1 MQQSAFTHID
11 MTDSNMPS
19 IEMVSNQACLLTF
32 GQIINEATS
41 NHIAQITSRLKTLEG
56 IVDMVP
62 SYTTLLVVFDDDRY
76 DRFAIVKAIRQ
87 TIRAIDPN
95 DVSIIDR
102 REVVIP
108 VYYANEVGPDLN
120 DVARHCRLSTDEVI
134 QRHHSTT
141 YRAYAIGFTPGFA
154 FLGNTP
160 DELHV
165 SRKTTPRLKVP
176 VGSVA
181 IAENQTAVYPSVTP
195 GGWQIIGRTPI
206 HLIDWGSKNLA
217 LIAMG
222 DSVRFEPISRDEF
235 LVLGG
240 QLDGF

>member
-1 MQQSAFTHID
+1 MSREEFP
-11 MTDSNMPS
+11 N

-32 GQIINEATS
+32 SQVISEATS
-41 NHIAQITSRLKTLEG
+41 NYIAQVTQHLVKLTG
-56 IVDMVP
+56 IVDLVP
-62 SYTTLLVVFDDDRY
+62 SYTTLLVVFDDDHY
-76 DRFAIVKAIRQ
+76 DRFAIFKTIRQ
-87 TIRAIDPN
+87 TIKAIDPN
-95 DVSIIDR
+95 DFSVKDQ

-108 VYYANEVGPDLN
+108 VYYGKEVGPDIE
-120 DVARHCRLSTDEVI
+120 DVARHCKLSIDEVI
-134 QRHHSTT
+134 QRHSETT

-165 SRKTTPRLKVP
+165 PRKTTPRLKVP
-176 VGSVA
+176 IGSVA
-181 IAENQTAVYPSVTP
+181 LAENQTAVYPSVTP
-195 GGWQIIGRTPI
+195 GGWQIIGRTPVN
-206 HLIDWGSKNLA
+206 LIDWDSKNLA

-235 LVLGG
+235 LVQGG

>member
-1 MQQSAFTHID
+1 MSREDFP
-11 MTDSNMPS
+11 N

-32 GQIINEATS
+32 SQVISEATS
-41 NHIAQITSRLKTLEG
+41 NYIAQVTQHLTKLAG
-56 IVDMVP
+56 IVDLVP
-62 SYTTLLVVFDDDRY
+62 SYTTLLVVFDDDHY
-76 DRFAIVKAIRQ
+76 DRFAIFKTIRQ
-87 TIRAIDPN
+87 TIEAIDPN
-95 DVSIIDR
+95 DFSVKDQ

-108 VYYANEVGPDLN
+108 VYYGKEVGPDIE
-120 DVARHCRLSTDEVI
+120 DVAKHCHLSIDEII
-134 QRHHSTT
+134 QRHSETT

-165 SRKTTPRLKVP
+165 PRKTTPRLKVP
-176 VGSVA
+176 IGSVA
-181 IAENQTAVYPSVTP
+181 LAENQTAVYPSVTP
-195 GGWQIIGRTPI
+195 GGWQIIGRTPVN
-206 HLIDWGSKNLA
+206 LIDWGSKNLA

>member
-1 MQQSAFTHID
+1 MMSHDNFPH
-11 MTDSNMPS
+11 
-19 IEMVSNQACLLTF
+19 IEMVSNHACLLTF
-32 GQIINEATS
+32 SQVISEATS
-41 NHIAQITSRLKTLEG
+41 NYIALVTQKLTGLDGVIDL
-56 IVDMVP
+56 VP
-62 SYTTLLVVFDDDRY
+62 SYTTLLVVFDDDEY
-76 DRFAIVKAIRQ
+76 DRFAIVKALRQ
-87 TIRAIDPN
+87 SIEAVDPN
-95 DVSIIDR
+95 DFSLNDQ

-108 VYYANEVGPDLN
+108 VYYGKEVGPDLE
-120 DVARHCRLSTDEVI
+120 DVAKHCQLSINEVI
-134 QRHHSTT
+134 KRHSETV

-165 SRKTTPRLKVP
+165 PRKTTPRLKVP

-195 GGWQIIGRTPI
+195 GGWQIIGRTPVN
-206 HLIDWGSKNLA
+206 LIDWGSENLA

-222 DSVRFEPISRDEF
+222 DAVRFEAISRDEF
-235 LVLGG
+235 LVQGG

>member
-1 MQQSAFTHID
+1 MSREDFP
-11 MTDSNMPS
+11 N

-32 GQIINEATS
+32 SQVISEATS
-41 NHIAQITSRLKTLEG
+41 NYIAQVTQHLTKLAG
-56 IVDMVP
+56 IVDLVP
-62 SYTTLLVVFDDDRY
+62 SYTTLLVVFDDDHY
-76 DRFAIVKAIRQ
+76 DRFAIFKTIRQ
-87 TIRAIDPN
+87 TIEAIDPN
-95 DVSIIDR
+95 DFSVKDQ

-108 VYYANEVGPDLN
+108 VYYGKEVGPDIE
-120 DVARHCRLSTDEVI
+120 DVASHCKLSIDEVI
-134 QRHHSTT
+134 KRHHETT

-165 SRKTTPRLKVP
+165 PRKTTPRLKVP
-176 VGSVA
+176 IGSVA
-181 IAENQTAVYPSVTP
+181 LAENQTAVYPSVTP
-195 GGWQIIGRTPI
+195 GGWQIIGRTPVN
-206 HLIDWGSKNLA
+206 LIDWGSKNLA

-235 LVLGG
+235 LVQGG

>member
-1 MQQSAFTHID
+1 MKRDDFPHID
-11 MTDSNMPS
+11 
-19 IEMVSNQACLLTF
+19 MVSNQACLLTF
-32 GQIINEATS
+32 SQVISEATS
-41 NHIAQITSRLKTLEG
+41 NYIAQVTQHLAKLSG
-56 IVDMVP
+56 IVDLVP
-62 SYTTLLVVFDDDRY
+62 SYTTLLVVFDDDHY
-76 DRFAIVKAIRQ
+76 DRFAMFKTIRQ
-87 TIRAIDPN
+87 TIDVIDPN
-95 DVSIIDR
+95 DFSIKDQ

-108 VYYANEVGPDLN
+108 VYYGKEVGPDIE
-120 DVARHCRLSTDEVI
+120 DVANHCKLSIDEVI
-134 QRHHSTT
+134 KRHHETT

-165 SRKTTPRLKVP
+165 PRKTTPRLKVP

-181 IAENQTAVYPSVTP
+181 LAENQTAVYPSVTP

-206 HLIDWGSKNLA
+206 NLIDWGSKNLA

-235 LVLGG
+235 LVQGG

>member
-1 MQQSAFTHID
+1 MSCEDFPNID
-11 MTDSNMPS
+11 
-19 IEMVSNQACLLTF
+19 MVSNQACLLTF
-32 GQIINEATS
+32 SQVISEATS
-41 NHIAQITSRLKTLEG
+41 NYIAQVTQELVKLAG
-56 IVDMVP
+56 IVDLVP
-62 SYTTLLVVFDDDRY
+62 SYTTLLVVFDDDHF
-76 DRFAIVKAIRQ
+76 DRFAIFKTIRQ
-87 TIRAIDPN
+87 TIEAIDPN
-95 DVSIIDR
+95 DFSVKDQ

-108 VYYANEVGPDLN
+108 VYYGKEVGPDIE
-120 DVARHCRLSTDEVI
+120 DVAKHCHLSIDEII
-134 QRHHSTT
+134 QRHSETI

-165 SRKTTPRLKVP
+165 PRKTTPRLKVP

-181 IAENQTAVYPSVTP
+181 LAENQTAVYPSVTP
-195 GGWQIIGRTPI
+195 GGWQIIGRTPVN
-206 HLIDWGSKNLA
+206 LIDWGSENLA

-235 LVLGG
+235 LVQGG

>member
-1 MQQSAFTHID
+1 MSQCAA
-11 MTDSNMPS
+11 PS
-19 IEMVSNQACLLTF
+19 IDMVSNQACLLTF
-32 GQIINEATS
+32 GQTINESTS
-41 NHIAQITSRLKTLEG
+41 NHIAQITQSLKHLEG
-56 IVDMVP
+56 VVDLVP
-62 SYTTLLVVFDDDRY
+62 SYTTLLVVFDDDCY
-76 DRFAIVKAIRQ
+76 DRFAIVKAIRHAIA
-87 TIRAIDPN
+87 TIDPN
-95 DVSIIDR
+95 KSTVADQ

-108 VYYANEVGPDLN
+108 VYYHQEVGPDID
-120 DVARHCRLSTDEVI
+120 DVARHCQLSADEVI

-165 SRKTTPRLKVP
+165 SRKSTPRLKVP
-176 VGSVA
+176 IGSVA

-206 HLIDWGSKNLA
+206 NLIDWGSENLA

-222 DSVRFEPISRDEF
+222 DSVRFEPISKEEF
-235 LVLGG
+235 LALGG

>member
-1 MQQSAFTHID
+1 MSGE
-11 MTDSNMPS
+11 NLPN

-32 GQIINEATS
+32 SRVISEATS
-41 NHIAQITSRLKTLEG
+41 NYIAQVTQYLVKLEG
-56 IVDMVP
+56 IVDLVP
-62 SYTTLLVVFDDDRY
+62 SYTTLLVVFDDDHY
-76 DRFAIVKAIRQ
+76 DRFAIFKTIRQ
-87 TIRAIDPN
+87 TIEAIDPN
-95 DVSIIDR
+95 DFSVKDQ

-108 VYYANEVGPDLN
+108 VYYGKEVGPDIE
-120 DVARHCRLSTDEVI
+120 DVAKHCHLSISEII
-134 QRHHSTT
+134 QRHSETT

-165 SRKTTPRLKVP
+165 PRKTTPRLKVP

-181 IAENQTAVYPSVTP
+181 LAENQTAVYPSVTP
-195 GGWQIIGRTPI
+195 GGWQIIGRTPVN
-206 HLIDWGSKNLA
+206 LIDWGSENLA

-235 LVLGG
+235 LVQGG

>member
-1 MQQSAFTHID
+1 MSREDFP
-11 MTDSNMPS
+11 N

-32 GQIINEATS
+32 NQVISEATS
-41 NHIAQITSRLKTLEG
+41 NYIAQVTQHLTKLAG
-56 IVDMVP
+56 IVDLVP
-62 SYTTLLVVFDDDRY
+62 SYTTLLVVFDDDHY
-76 DRFAIVKAIRQ
+76 DRFAIFKTIRQ
-87 TIRAIDPN
+87 TIEAIDPN
-95 DVSIIDR
+95 DFSVKDQ

-108 VYYANEVGPDLN
+108 VYYGKEVGPDIEN
-120 DVARHCRLSTDEVI
+120 VAKHCHLSIDEII
-134 QRHHSTT
+134 QRHSETT

-165 SRKTTPRLKVP
+165 PRKTTPRLKVP
-176 VGSVA
+176 IGSVA
-181 IAENQTAVYPSVTP
+181 LAENQTAVYPSVTP
-195 GGWQIIGRTPI
+195 GGWQIIGRTPVN
-206 HLIDWGSKNLA
+206 LIDWGSKNLA

>member
-1 MQQSAFTHID
+1 MKQTDLPRID
-11 MTDSNMPS
+11 
-19 IEMVSNQACLLTF
+19 MVSNQACLLTF
-32 GQIINEATS
+32 GQVINEATS
-41 NHIAQITSRLKTLEG
+41 NYIAQVTLSLKSLAG
-56 IVDMVP
+56 IVDLVP
-62 SYTTLLVVFDDDRY
+62 SYTTLLVVFDDDQY
-76 DRFAIVKAIRQ
+76 DRFAIFK
-87 TIRAIDPN
+87 TIRDTLASVDPA
-95 DVSIIDR
+95 DFSMQDQ

-108 VYYANEVGPDLN
+108 VYYGQEVGPDIE
-120 DVARHCRLSTDEVI
+120 DVAQHCQLSAEQVI
-134 QRHHSTT
+134 QRHHDTT

-165 SRKTTPRLKVP
+165 PRKSTPRLKVP
-176 VGSVA
+176 IGSVA

-195 GGWQIIGRTPI
+195 GGWQIIGRTPVN
-206 HLIDWGSKNLA
+206 LIDWGSKNLA

>member
-1 MQQSAFTHID
+1 MSREDFP
-11 MTDSNMPS
+11 N

-32 GQIINEATS
+32 SQVISEATS
-41 NHIAQITSRLKTLEG
+41 NYIAQVTQQLAKLAG
-56 IVDMVP
+56 IVDLVP
-62 SYTTLLVVFDDDRY
+62 SYTTLLVVFDDDHY
-76 DRFAIVKAIRQ
+76 DRFAIFKTIRQ
-87 TIRAIDPN
+87 TIEAIDPN
-95 DVSIIDR
+95 DFSVKDQ

-108 VYYANEVGPDLN
+108 VYYGKEVGPDIE
-120 DVARHCRLSTDEVI
+120 DVASHCKLSIDEVI
-134 QRHHSTT
+134 KRHHETT

-165 SRKTTPRLKVP
+165 PRKTTPRLKVP
-176 VGSVA
+176 IGSVA
-181 IAENQTAVYPSVTP
+181 LAENQTAVYPSVTP
-195 GGWQIIGRTPI
+195 GGWQIIGRTPVN
-206 HLIDWGSKNLA
+206 LIDWGSKNLA

-235 LVLGG
+235 LVQGG

>member
-1 MQQSAFTHID
+1 MKRDDFPHID
-11 MTDSNMPS
+11 
-19 IEMVSNQACLLTF
+19 MVSNQACLLTF
-32 GQIINEATS
+32 SQVISEATS
-41 NHIAQITSRLKTLEG
+41 NYIAQVTQHLAKLPG
-56 IVDMVP
+56 IVDLVP
-62 SYTTLLVVFDDDRY
+62 SYTTLLVVFDDDHY
-76 DRFAIVKAIRQ
+76 DRFAMFK
-87 TIRAIDPN
+87 TIRKTIDVIDPN
-95 DVSIIDR
+95 DFSIKDQ

-108 VYYANEVGPDLN
+108 VYYGKEVGPDIE
-120 DVARHCRLSTDEVI
+120 DVANHCKLSIDEVI
-134 QRHHSTT
+134 KRHHETT

-165 SRKTTPRLKVP
+165 PRKTTPRLKVP

-181 IAENQTAVYPSVTP
+181 LAENQTAVYPSVTP

-206 HLIDWGSKNLA
+206 NLIDWGSKNLA

-235 LVLGG
+235 LVQGG

>member
-1 MQQSAFTHID
+1 MSRDDFP
-11 MTDSNMPS
+11 N

-32 GQIINEATS
+32 SKVISEATS
-41 NHIAQITSRLKTLEG
+41 NYIAQVTQRLKSLAG
-56 IVDMVP
+56 VIDLVP
-62 SYTTLLVVFDDDRY
+62 SYTTLLVVFDDDHF
-76 DRFAIVKAIRQ
+76 DRFAIFK
-87 TIRAIDPN
+87 TIRKTIETIDPN
-95 DVSIIDR
+95 NFSIKDQ

-108 VYYANEVGPDLN
+108 VYYGKEVGPDIE
-120 DVARHCRLSTDEVI
+120 DVASHCKLSIDEI
-134 QRHHSTT
+134 IKRHHETT

-165 SRKTTPRLKVP
+165 PRKTTPRLKVP

-181 IAENQTAVYPSVTP
+181 LAENQTAVYPSVTP
-195 GGWQIIGRTPI
+195 GGWQIIGRTPVN
-206 HLIDWGSKNLA
+206 LIDWGSKNLA

>member
-1 MQQSAFTHID
+1 MSREEFP
-11 MTDSNMPS
+11 N

-32 GQIINEATS
+32 SQVISEATS
-41 NHIAQITSRLKTLEG
+41 NYIAQVTQHLVKLTG
-56 IVDMVP
+56 IVDLVP
-62 SYTTLLVVFDDDRY
+62 SYTTLLVVFDDDHY
-76 DRFAIVKAIRQ
+76 DRFAIFKTIRQ
-87 TIRAIDPN
+87 TIEAIDPN
-95 DVSIIDR
+95 DFSVKDQ

-108 VYYANEVGPDLN
+108 VYYGKEVGPDIE
-120 DVARHCRLSTDEVI
+120 DVASHCKLSIDEVI
-134 QRHHSTT
+134 QRHSETT

-165 SRKTTPRLKVP
+165 PRKTTPRLKVP
-176 VGSVA
+176 IGSVA
-181 IAENQTAVYPSVTP
+181 LAENQTAVYPSVTP
-195 GGWQIIGRTPI
+195 GGWQIIGRTPVN
-206 HLIDWGSKNLA
+206 LIDWGSKNLA

-235 LVLGG
+235 LVQGG